1 MNLPE
6 ELERSFNTEIANYEE
21 DQKMPYITPLE
32 RFAQEQ
38 GREQG
43 LEEGALRRSREAV
56 FEILTARFSSVP
68 GSLTES
74 VNQLN
79 DLQPLKALLV
89 QAATLPSLEAFEEA
103 LQQWLSDSDSD

>member
-32 RFAQEQ
+32 RFAQEE

-68 GSLTES
+68 GSLTEA
-74 VNQLN
+74 LN
-79 DLQPLKALLV
+79 L
-89 QAATLPSLEAFEEA
+89 
-103 LQQWLSDSDSD
+103 

>member
-38 GREQG
+38 GRE
-43 LEEGALRRSREAV
+43 EGALRRSREAV

-68 GSLTES
+68 GSLTEA
-74 VNQLN
+74 LN
-79 DLQPLKALLV
+79 L
-89 QAATLPSLEAFEEA
+89 
-103 LQQWLSDSDSD
+103 